1 MIMFQ
6 RDLTRRFI
14 EQHSNRDGTAYYC
27 GNGFGVEQTL
37 GLLCRLNRYVL
48 VDLPRRCAPL
58 IARLQRETGA
68 SVISD
73 PPPERVL
80 SASLAILEARP
91 EGRVFAENC
100 VIYDARQR

>member
-1 MIMFQ
+1 MIEFS
-6 RDLTRRFI
+6 RDVTRRFI
-14 EQHSNRDGTAYYC
+14 ERHSIPDGTAYYC

-37 GLLCRLNRYVL
+37 ELLCRLNRYVL

-73 PPPERVL
+73 PPPERVFT
-80 SASLAILEARP
+80 ADLAILEAQP
-91 EGRVFAENC
+91 EGRVFSKNC
-100 VIYDARQR
+100 VVYDVRQR